1 MYVIR
6 SNASDLISSLIFS
19 FGGTNAFKKQL
30 NQKKILV
37 CLMTAFGALIVV
49 ININYSAK
57 ID

>member
-6 SNASDLISSLIFS
+6 PNASDLIFSLILS

-30 NQKKILV
+30 NQKKLLV
-37 CLMTAFGALIVV
+37 CLMTPFGASIVV